1 MSFRVGPRSRDQMA
15 RLRSTWRQG
24 EHVLVSGG
32 TGSGKTLL
40 TRQIIDQRLAKGAY
54 VVVFVG
60 KLSPDD
66 TILDEFK
73 GWTRWTKWRKNPG
86 PHNKILLWPD
96 TSKAKTVDEARDIQ
110 REVFKDALNDIAKTG
125 RWTVVF
131 DEGLYMCDPRFMNM
145 ADQVALFHYLGRSSG
160 VTIITETQR
169 PSHIPLVIYGSVAH
183 AFVGRTRERSDAQ
196 RLAELNG
203 NTSSKELQGMI
214 GAQGPHDFLWLPV
227 KPDWAPET
235 VNLER

>member
-1 MSFRVGPRSRDQMA
+1 MSFRVGPKSREQFA
-15 RLRSTWRQG
+15 RLRSVWDQG

-40 TRQIIDQRLAKGAY
+40 TRQIIDARLARGGY

-73 GWTRWTKWRKNPG
+73 GWTRWTKWRDNPG
-86 PHNKILLWPD
+86 RNNRILLWPE
-96 TSKAKTVDEARDIQ
+96 TEKCKTADEAVELQKR
-110 REVFKDALNDIAKTG
+110 VFDDALNKIFRKG
-125 RWTVVF
+125 KWTVVF
-131 DEGLYMCDPRFMNM
+131 DEGLYMCDPKFMNM
-145 ADQVALFHYLGRSSG
+145 ASQVARFHYQGRSSG
-160 VTIITETQR
+160 ITIITETQR
-169 PSHIPLVIYGSVAH
+169 PSHIPLVIYGSVSH
-183 AFVGRTRERSDAQ
+183 AFIGRTREAGDVK

-203 NTSSKELQGMI
+203 NKSGKELQAMI
-214 GAQGPHDFLWLPV
+214 ASQGPHDFLWLPI
-227 KPDWAPET
+227 KPDWEPET